1 MIRTEL
7 QSKLDIEKWLESE
20 TKGRDMCGEYD
31 YCAYCENE
39 KEFPC
44 ASAYLRLEGIKAR
57 KADIRNSAK
66 TIREKSE
73 PVKILDKEQKSS
85 EENVTM
91 KIKAKSRSLTF
102 EEKLAAAD
110 DSVKAIY
117 NEIISALE
125 DKRVKDRITKTCH
138 NFIIKRQPIAKIK
151 IMKRGLQIYFALD
164 PNDEAYAKI
173 PHKDAGDKK
182 TYAKTPFVL
191 KVSSQLS
198 IKRAKKLI
206 SDILK

>member
-125 DKRVKDRITKTCH
+125 DKRVKDRIT
-138 NFIIKRQPIAKIK
+138 RQPIAKIK